1 MELFEFTTIQLILVT
16 TLGILFLIQLLYY
29 VTIYNKIHKHNQEV
43 KKDKVAFDTSYP
55 PISVIICAKNES
67 DNIRKNL
74 PGILEQNYPKFEVIV
89 INDGSTDES
98 DDVLS
103 AMEEKYPHLYH
114 TFTPDSTRYVSRKKL
129 ALTLGIKASK
139 YDWLVFTD
147 ANCYPLSKDW
157 LKLMARNFTPAT
169 DIVLGYSDYEP
180 SKKWFHIKVSFDNLF
195 SAMRYL
201 GYALIRKPYMGIGRN
216 MAYRKE
222 MFFKNKGFS
231 SHLNLQK
238 GDDDLFINEI
248 ATRNN
253 TRVETSTESIMRMP
267 PIEYRKQW
275 KEEKVSYMA
284 TSQYY
289 HGIQRFMLG
298 FETFSRLLFYAACI
312 ILITISILSH
322 QWILLGTACLA
333 YIFRFI
339 MQAVIINKTAKELG
353 EKKYYLTLPI
363 FDIIQPLWSFK
374 YKVVRF
380 FRRKGDFMRR

>member
-1 MELFEFTTIQLILVT
+1 MELFALTTIQLILIS
-16 TLGILFLIQLLYY
+16 TLGVLFFIQLLYY
-29 VTIYNKIHKHNQEV
+29 VIIYNKIHKHNREV
-43 KKDKVAFDTSYP
+43 KKDRIQFDTAYP
-55 PISVIICAKNES
+55 PLSIIICAKNES
-67 DNIRKNL
+67 DNIRRNL
-74 PGILEQNYPKFEVIV
+74 PSILEQDYPQFEVIV

-98 DDVLS
+98 EDTLS
-103 AMEEKYPHLYH
+103 ALEEKYHHLYH

-147 ANCYPLSKDW
+147 ANCQASSKNW
-157 LKLMARNFTPAT
+157 LKLMARNFTPTT
-169 DIVLGYSDYEP
+169 DIVLGYSNYEP
-180 SKKWFHIKVSFDNLF
+180 QKKWFDKKVAFDNLF

-238 GDDDLFINEI
+238 GDDDLFINET

-253 TRVETSTESIMRMP
+253 TRVETSAESVMRMQ

-289 HGIQRFMLG
+289 HGGQKYMLG
-298 FETFSRLLFYAACI
+298 FETLSRLLFYAVCI
-312 ILITISILSH
+312 ALITLSILSR
-322 QWILLGTACLA
+322 QWVLLGSACLI
-333 YIFRFI
+333 YIARFI
-339 MQAVIINKTAKELG
+339 MQAVIINKTAKDFG
-353 EKKYYLTLPI
+353 EKRYYLTLPV
-363 FDIIQPLWSFK
+363 FDIAQPLWSLKFK
-374 YKVVRF
+374 TIRF

>member
-1 MELFEFTTIQLILVT
+1 MELFALTTIQLILISI
-16 TLGILFLIQLLYY
+16 LGGLFFIQLLYY
-29 VTIYNKIHKHNQEV
+29 VIIYNKIHKHNLNVQNG
-43 KKDKVAFDTSYP
+43 KVEFDATYP
-55 PISVIICAKNES
+55 PLSVIIFAKNES
-67 DNIRKNL
+67 ENIRKYL
-74 PGILEQNYPKFEVIV
+74 PGILEQDYPKFEVIV

-98 DDVLS
+98 EDTLS
-103 AMEEKYPHLYH
+103 ALEEKYSHLYH
-114 TFTPDSTRYVSRKKL
+114 TFTPDTTRYVSRKKL

-147 ANCYPLSKDW
+147 ANCQASSRNW
-157 LKLMARNFTPAT
+157 LKLMARNFTPTT

-180 SKKWFHIKVSFDNLF
+180 SKKWFHKKVAFDNLF

-201 GYALIRKPYMGIGRN
+201 GYALMRKPYMGIGRN

-253 TRVETSTESIMRMP
+253 TRVETSTDSIMRMQ

-289 HGIQRFMLG
+289 HGIQKYMLG
-298 FETFSRLLFYAACI
+298 FETLSRLLFYATGI
-312 ILITISILSH
+312 VLIVLGILSC
-322 QWILLGTACLA
+322 QWILLGSACLI
-333 YIFRFI
+333 YLFRFI
-339 MQAVIINKTAKELG
+339 MQAVIINKTAKDFG
-353 EKKYYLTLPI
+353 EKRYYFTLPI
-363 FDIIQPLWSFK
+363 FDIAQPLWSLRFK
-374 YKVVRF
+374 TIRF

>member
-1 MELFEFTTIQLILVT
+1 MGLFAFTTIQIILISV
-16 TLGILFLIQLLYY
+16 LGILFFIQLLYY
-29 VTIYNKIHKHNQEV
+29 TIIYNKIHKHNQEV
-43 KKDKVAFDTSYP
+43 RKDKVQFDTAYP
-55 PISVIICAKNES
+55 PLSIIICAKNES

-74 PGILEQNYPKFEVIV
+74 PSILEQDYPKFEVIV

-98 DDVLS
+98 EDALS
-103 AMEEKYPHLYH
+103 ALEEKYPHLYH

-139 YDWLVFTD
+139 YDWLVFTE
-147 ANCYPLSKDW
+147 ANCRASSKNW

-169 DIVLGYSDYEP
+169 DIVLGYSDYEY
-180 SKKWFHIKVSFDNLF
+180 SKKWFHKKTAFDNLF
-195 SAMRYL
+195 FAMRYL
-201 GYALIRKPYMGIGRN
+201 GYALIRNPYMGIGRN

-253 TRVETSTESIMRMP
+253 TRVETSAESVMSMQ

-275 KEEKVSYMA
+275 KEEKISYMA

-289 HGIQRFMLG
+289 HGIQRHMLG
-298 FETFSRLLFYAACI
+298 FETLSRLLFYATCI
-312 ILITISILSH
+312 ALIVLSLFSF
-322 QWILLGTACLA
+322 QWILLGSACLI
-333 YIFRFI
+333 YIFRFV
-339 MQAVIINKTAKELG
+339 MQAVIINKTAKDFG
-353 EKKYYLTLPI
+353 EKRYYLTLPV
-363 FDIIQPLWSFK
+363 FDIIQPLWSLEFK
-374 YKVVRF
+374 AMRF